1 MASDFPGRPLLLK
14 GALIVFETP
23 VPAPTNIIIF
33 QYNPEAM
40 TRRLTQPGADLSG
53 QSADARLN
61 AGDTKNVLQ
70 TPIESYS
77 LSVELDAAD
86 QLEENDVVTRVVGL
100 HPALAALELLLYP
113 SSRVTV
119 TNQALADGGSMM
131 IVAPQL
137 PLVLLVW
144 GAMRIVPVQV
154 TSVSITETAFDQ
166 ILNPIQA
173 KVDLEMRSLTDTELM
188 QANRPFSTLGMVN
201 HIAKEALARFQI
213 GGLVAKAEV
222 ATVRGLLPF

>member
-1 MASDFPGRPLLLK
+1 V
-14 GALIVFETP
+14 VFETP
-23 VPAPTNIIIF
+23 VPVPSNIIIF
-33 QYNPEAM
+33 QYNPESM

-53 QSADARLN
+53 ESIDARLN

-86 QLEENDVVTRVVGL
+86 QLEKDEPVTRLVGL

-113 SSRVTV
+113 SSRVAV
-119 TNQALADGGSMM
+119 ANQALADGGSTL

-137 PLVLLVW
+137 PVVLFVW
-144 GAMRIVPVQV
+144 GALRIIPVQV
-154 TSVSITETAFDQ
+154 MSVAITETAFDQ

-173 KVDLEMRSLTDTELM
+173 KVDLEMRSLTDTELT
-188 QANRPFSTLGMVN
+188 QTNPPFSSLGLVN
-201 HIAKEALARFQI
+201 QIAKEALARFQI
-213 GGLVAKAEV
+213 GGLVANAEV
-222 ATVRGLLPF
+222 DVVRGLLPF